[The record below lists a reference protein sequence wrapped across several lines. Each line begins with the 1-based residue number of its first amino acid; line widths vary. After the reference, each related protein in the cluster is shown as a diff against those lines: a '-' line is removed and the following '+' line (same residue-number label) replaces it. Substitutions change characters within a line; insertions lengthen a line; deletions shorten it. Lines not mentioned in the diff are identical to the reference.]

1 MIKTTLCFMSVQ
13 PDRKPRILVADDSR
27 FQLELFRRALEE
39 KGYEVTV
46 AQDALQ
52 AGMFKSRMIAS
63 GRVRNANMQA
73 GMFALRTLPDAII
86 LDLNM
91 PGGSGI
97 QVLQR
102 LKRSAKTKSIPVMI
116 ATGNDD
122 PALQQIAT
130 SLGATQFFHKPVD
143 LELLAKTLAELPVL
157 MDTRFIR

>member
-46 AQDALQ
+46 AQDAL
-52 AGMFKSRMIAS
+52 
-63 GRVRNANMQA
+63 QA